1 MIITILRAHRAA
13 AILAA
18 LTLTTAVAVGCG
30 GSAPPP
36 PAAKSSPGATTS
48 APTATYDQQNGKL
61 QELDFDRNGDGK
73 VDTRAYMDGV
83 LIKSI
88 EIDRNGTG
96 KPDRWEYYEPVANGQ
111 VPAGSPDGHSIITR
125 AEEANGKNGKIT
137 RREFYEKGV
146 IARVEED
153 TDGDGK
159 VDKWET
165 YRDGLVAIVDLD
177 LNHRGK
183 PQRRFVYG
191 PDGSLDHVEVDVK
204 GDGNFKPT
212 SLTPKGAEEAQ
223 PGHAPVRAG
232 KGGRKS

>member
-1 MIITILRAHRAA
+1 VIITILRAHRAA

-125 AEEANGKNGKIT
+125 AEEANGKNGKI
-137 RREFYEKGV
+137 
-146 IARVEED
+146 
-153 TDGDGK
+153 
-159 VDKWET
+159 DKWET

>member
-1 MIITILRAHRAA
+1 VTVISITLRRHRASTVRA
-13 AILAA
+13 
-18 LTLTTAVAVGCG
+18 AVAAATAGLVACG

-36 PAAKSSPGATTS
+36 PARTQPATA
-48 APTATYDQQNGKL
+48 APTQAATYDQQNGKL

-96 KPDRWEYYEPVANGQ
+96 KPDRWEYYEPVTSGA
-111 VPAGSPDGHSIITR
+111 VPAGSPDGHSVITR

-137 RREFYEKGV
+137 RHEFYENGL
-146 IARVEED
+146 ISRVEED

-165 YRDGLVAIVDLD
+165 YEGGLVATVELD
-177 LNHRGK
+177 LNHRGR

-191 PDGSLDHVEVDVK
+191 PDGSLERVETDAK
-204 GDGNFKPT
+204 GDGNFKPSAMT
-212 SLTPKGAEEAQ
+212 SKDLDAAQ
-223 PGHAPVRAG
+223 PGHAPGRAG
-232 KGGRKS
+232 KGGG